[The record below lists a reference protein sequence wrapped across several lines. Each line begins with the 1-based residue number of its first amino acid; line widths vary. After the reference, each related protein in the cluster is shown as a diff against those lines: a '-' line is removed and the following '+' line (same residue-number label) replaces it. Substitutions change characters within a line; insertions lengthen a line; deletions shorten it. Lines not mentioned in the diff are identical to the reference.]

1 MQSAAAARR
10 YQTIRQVGQTR
21 HCVFGLQHCS
31 TAARCTAAPQLGALE
46 LDVQTF
52 FRLSRP
58 DWRGRHADSA
68 MAGPSPACSTAALQ
82 HCSQVTA
89 HNSALQQTRD
99 LYGAGCRGGGRGGG
113 SAVQPGYWRH
123 CSTAAPCSERCS
135 HLSRFSNSF
144 NNLAASPRPATV
156 TMDCYRTRHLAVARA
171 APTQPQTN
179 CYVRSAA

>member
-68 MAGPSPACSTAALQ
+68 MAGPSPACSIAALQ

-99 LYGAGCRGGGRGGG
+99 LYGAGL
-113 SAVQPGYWRH
+113 
-123 CSTAAPCSERCS
+123 CSTAAALPGYSAPPCLRGQFI
-135 HLSRFSNSF
+135 RFSNRF
-144 NNLAASPRPATV
+144 NNIEINLIAGA
-156 TMDCYRTRHLAVARA
+156 
-171 APTQPQTN
+171 Q
-179 CYVRSAA
+179 

>member
-99 LYGAGCRGGGRGGG
+99 LYGAGCSRGGGGG
-113 SAVQPGYWRH
+113 
-123 CSTAAPCSERCS
+123 AAPCSLDTGDTAALQ
-135 HLSRFSNSF
+135 HHVLS
-144 NNLAASPRPATV
+144 AAV
-156 TMDCYRTRHLAVARA
+156 IYQDFLAVF
-171 APTQPQTN
+171 TI
-179 CYVRSAA
+179 

>member
-99 LYGAGCRGGGRGGG
+99 LYGAGCRGGGRGGQRRAAWILG
-113 SAVQPGYWRH
+113 TLQH
-123 CSTAAPCSERCS
+123 STAAPCSERCS

-144 NNLAASPRPATV
+144 NNLAASPRPPPSQWTV
-156 TMDCYRTRHLAVARA
+156 IALDT
-171 APTQPQTN
+171 
-179 CYVRSAA
+179 